1 LPSCRTD
8 WSFCGATSRLQLQW
22 GSAQIFQAPAEP
34 FQFSFEFAELPLQCT
49 ALPFELTLVFAQLL
63 LLLTPMARELLL
75 EESPM
80 LLEPASP
87 PL

>member
-1 LPSCRTD
+1 
-8 WSFCGATSRLQLQW
+8 
-22 GSAQIFQAPAEP
+22 
-34 FQFSFEFAELPLQCT
+34 LPLQCT
-49 ALPFELTLVFAQLL
+49 ALPFELTLVFAQ

-87 PL
+87 PLALLLPLLLFKELG